1 MLVQSYVCIL
11 FSHEQATLPER
22 KTRIPREKPIPKK
35 IETKWER
42 YAKMKGIK
50 KHKRERMVYDKNA
63 DEWRPRW
70 GYKRVGSDPMDG
82 WLTED
87 K

>member
-1 MLVQSYVCIL
+1 
-11 FSHEQATLPER
+11 
-22 KTRIPREKPIPKK
+22 
-35 IETKWER
+35 
-42 YAKMKGIK
+42 MKGIK
-50 KHKRERMVYDKNA
+50 KHKKERMVYDKNA

-70 GYKRVGSDPMDG
+70 GYKRAGSDPMDG